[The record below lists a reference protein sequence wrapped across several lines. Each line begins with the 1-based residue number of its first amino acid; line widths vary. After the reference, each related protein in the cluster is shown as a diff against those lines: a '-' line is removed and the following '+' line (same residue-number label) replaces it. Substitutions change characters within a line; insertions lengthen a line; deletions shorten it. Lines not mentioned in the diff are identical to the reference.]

1 MAIIIRM
8 KRMGKTN
15 TAFYRIV
22 VADERKSAKGGPYI
36 EELGYY
42 NPVKNPAEIKVDVE
56 KAKAWQSKG
65 AKVSETVK
73 SILKK
78 SGAYIAPANT
88 KKKKK
93 KEKKAKTKK

>member
-22 VADERKSAKGGPYI
+22 VANERKSAKGGPYV
-36 EELGYY
+36 EEIGYY
-42 NPVKNPAEIKVDVE
+42 NPVKNPAEIKVDVD
-56 KAKAWQSKG
+56 KAKAWQAKG

-78 SGAYIAPANT
+78 AGAYNPPAGT

-93 KEKKAKTKK
+93 KVKAKK

>member
-22 VADERKSAKGGPYI
+22 VANERKSAKGGPYI
-36 EELGYY
+36 DEIGFY
-42 NPVKNPAEIKVDVE
+42 NPVKNPAEIKVDAD
-56 KAKAWQSKG
+56 KAKAWLAKG

-78 SGAYIAPANT
+78 IGAYTPPVNT